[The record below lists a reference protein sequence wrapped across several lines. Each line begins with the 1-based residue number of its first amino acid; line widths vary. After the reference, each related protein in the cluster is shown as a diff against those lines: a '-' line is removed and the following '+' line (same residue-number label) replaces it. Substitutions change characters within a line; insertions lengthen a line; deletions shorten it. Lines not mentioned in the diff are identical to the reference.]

1 MLRAFMMIRCTIN
14 FRIYAEKRK
23 YKNDSRIRAD

>member
-1 MLRAFMMIRCTIN
+1 MHRAFMMIRCTIN

-23 YKNDSRIRAD
+23 YKPNFRNTII